1 MSAIERAEQDVER
14 GDYGMARVRLASYLN
29 AKGYDAD
36 MLNRLGQ
43 ISFEMHDPS
52 QAGRYWLASSA
63 DGEHVEQAVAA
74 FMDRMGKDSRSAVS
88 RLPRVVREAPT
99 GALPPVA
106 KDRLRRL
113 GLDEALSKWGA
124 EGRTL
129 QAKELGRV
137 GKLILILVFA
147 VLCLVGCI
155 VVCTGVW
162 TISDWLF
169 N

>member
-1 MSAIERAEQDVER
+1 MSAIERANQDIER

-36 MLNRLGQ
+36 MLNRLGE

-88 RLPRVVREAPT
+88 RLPRAVREAPT

-106 KDRLRRL
+106 KDRMRRL
-113 GLDEALSKWGA
+113 GLDEVFAKWCPRERPVGV
-124 EGRTL
+124 
-129 QAKELGRV
+129 KSLGRIAKVTIAVVLLTLV
-137 GKLILILVFA
+137 G
-147 VLCLVGCI
+147 VLCI
-155 VVCTGVW
+155 IFCTGLW
-162 TISDWLF
+162 IITQWLF
-169 N
+169 G

>member
-1 MSAIERAEQDVER
+1 MSAIERANQDVER

-36 MLNRLGQ
+36 MLNRLGE

-74 FMDRMGKDSRSAVS
+74 FMDRMGKDSGSAVS
-88 RLPRVVREAPT
+88 RLPRAVREAPT

-106 KDRLRRL
+106 KDRLRDL
-113 GLDEALSKWGA
+113 GLDETLSRWG
-124 EGRTL
+124 TL
-129 QAKELGRV
+129 ERRPAAGPGWLAV
-137 GKLILILVFA
+137 AVIILVLVAA
-147 VLCLVGCI
+147 VVVACI
-155 VVCTGVW
+155 GIG
-162 TISDWLF
+162 TIFSWMF
-169 N
+169 G